1 MTDKIRILLVDDH
14 DILRAGLRA
23 ILSAEADIEVVGEAD
38 DGSEAVT
45 KAESLSPDVVLM
57 DISMPVMDGLEAT
70 RRIHQSC
77 PEVKVL
83 VLTIH
88 DNEEYLFQVLE
99 AGGSGYLV
107 KKSAATE
114 LISAIR
120 TVYRGEAFLSPMA
133 TKMVVGRYLQTM
145 GQEEKKQNYDGLTGR
160 EREVLMLI
168 ADGYTN
174 QEIAAG
180 HLFISVK
187 TVETHRAHILRK
199 LVLHT
204 RADLVKYAR
213 THDILPRLEA

>member
-1 MTDKIRILLVDDH
+1 MADKIRILLVDDH

-23 ILSAEADIEVVGEAD
+23 ILSAEADIEVVGEAS
-38 DGSEAVT
+38 DGREAVT
-45 KAESLSPDVVLM
+45 KAESLSPDVTLM

-88 DNEEYLFQVLE
+88 DDEEYLFQVLE

-120 TVYRGEAFLSPMA
+120 AVYRGEAFLSPMA
-133 TKMVVGRYLQTM
+133 TKMVIERYLQTM
-145 GQEEKKQNYDGLTGR
+145 GREEKKQNYDGLTGR
-160 EREVLMLI
+160 EREVLKLI

-174 QEIAAG
+174 QEIAD

-187 TVETHRAHILRK
+187 TVETHRAHILEK